1 MTFHPFGQFDHANR
15 MPMNEAKDHVM
26 EEEDPTIC
34 FVKAYA
40 RKPLGEP
47 KNKKKTPAANAMH
60 RDYYEDEYEGYDDG
74 FDDYSDSE

>member
-1 MTFHPFGQFDHANR
+1 
-15 MPMNEAKDHVM
+15 MNEAKDNLM

-47 KNKKKTPAANAMH
+47 KKKTPAANSLH
-60 RDYYEDEYEGYDDG
+60 RDYYDDEYEGYGDEY
-74 FDDYSDSE
+74 DDYSDSEYYDEEEN